1 MEDAFLKFKNFK
13 SMEKKKKGY
22 SEEDVLRSIRRK
34 ADLRIV
40 GKQIQEL
47 KEGKG
52 DVGNGTRG
60 KIDFLIK
67 YCGYVH
73 YYVNDFKN

>member
-1 MEDAFLKFKNFK
+1 MKVERKL
-13 SMEKKKKGY
+13 KGY
-22 SEEDVLRSIRRK
+22 IEHEVVAQLNKKS
-34 ADLRIV
+34 DLRII

-60 KIDFLIK
+60 KIDFLVK
-67 YCGYVH
+67 VHGYNHFFVR
-73 YYVNDFKN
+73 DFKR

>member
-1 MEDAFLKFKNFK
+1 MERKT
-13 SMEKKKKGY
+13 KGY
-22 SEEDVLRSIRRK
+22 TEETVLVSLRRK
-34 ADLRIV
+34 ADIRIV

-47 KEGKG
+47 SDHGKG

-67 YCGYVH
+67 YHGYTHFFVRE
-73 YYVNDFKN
+73 FKR